1 MTDGGSSPNYTKTK
15 DPNVVIGKYGV
26 PITMD
31 DFKHANANGYAWK
44 DLDAYADYVGG
55 WSRPIAPSQTTS
67 PPYYRTY
74 GGTPNIPTGDVELLK
89 AKYADDPKIQTIL
102 NRNIAKPGEVPMFG
116 VSDADLIHQL
126 ITKEKVTAQDSKNPN
141 AALINAVNAAKSKQ

>member
-1 MTDGGSSPNYTKTK
+1 MTDGGGSPNYTKTK

-44 DLDAYADYVGG
+44 DLDAYADYIGS
-55 WSRPIAPSQTTS
+55 WARPITQQAPP

-74 GGTPNIPTGDVELLK
+74 GGTPNLPTGDVELLK
-89 AKYADDPKIQTIL
+89 AKYAGDPKISQVL
-102 NRNIAKPGEVPMFG
+102 NRNIAPQGEIPQYG
-116 VSDADLIHQL
+116 VSDADIIRQL
-126 ITKEKVTAQDSKNPN
+126 ITKEKVTAQASHDPN
-141 AALINAVNAAKSKQ
+141 AALINTIALAKNNK